1 MLYVIAFSTNMLYV
15 IVYST
20 YEYVTHVFAW
30 DGSLVDLVV
39 IRYFTNHIYVV
50 SNRILP
56 TSGDMS
62 YYE

>member
-1 MLYVIAFSTNMLYV
+1 VFYVIAFSTNMLYVIAFSTNMLYG

-50 SNRILP
+50 SNRI
-56 TSGDMS
+56 
-62 YYE
+62 